1 MIMKKISIG
10 RQKTLKAQLEH
21 FAHEAELMAGK
32 RRRENAT
39 DRSASQFRPL
49 DEYDSIRPLWR
60 KRSD

>member
-1 MIMKKISIG
+1 MIMKKVSIG
-10 RQKTLKAQLEH
+10 RQKTLKTQLEH
-21 FAHEAELMAGK
+21 FAHEVELMAGK

-39 DRSASQFRPL
+39 DRSGSQFRPI